1 MELKLDI
8 DNYVINILATRYNIT
23 YEKVNTPNKQYKI
36 YGLTEEDLIKEGF
49 EFTEYDL
56 TGYIPTYKYNN
67 LFAGF
72 IGDVVYL
79 LESTSI

>member
-1 MELKLDI
+1 MELKLNINDFV
-8 DNYVINILATRYNIT
+8 NNVIKTKYSDSTI
-23 YEKVNTPNKQYKI
+23 EKVSEQQYKI
-36 YGLTEEDLIKEGF
+36 YGLTEQNLIDEGF